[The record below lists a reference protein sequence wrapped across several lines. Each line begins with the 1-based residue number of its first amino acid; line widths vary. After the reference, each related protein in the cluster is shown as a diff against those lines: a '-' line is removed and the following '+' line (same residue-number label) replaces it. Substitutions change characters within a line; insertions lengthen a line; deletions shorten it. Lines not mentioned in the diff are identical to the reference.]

1 MKRKLLYRVAPALV
15 LAATSLPSV
24 AAPGGVPFTLTT
36 PAIAPPGPAPG
47 PAPVPAPSM
56 PLALPSAA
64 PTPPLPLQSAPVTQA
79 PPAVVSSCNLG
90 LCFDT
95 GGNLYS
101 GGGSGRFYLNNS
113 GRTCTRTGMW
123 MQCN

>member
-1 MKRKLLYRVAPALV
+1 MKRKLLYRVAPTLV
-15 LAATSLPSV
+15 LAASSLPSV

-36 PAIAPPGPAPG
+36 PAI
-47 PAPVPAPSM
+47 APSM

-79 PPAVVSSCNLG
+79 PPALVSNCNLG

>member
-1 MKRKLLYRVAPALV
+1 MKRKLLYLVAPTLV

-36 PAIAPPGPAPG
+36 PAIAPPGPAP
-47 PAPVPAPSM
+47 APSM

-64 PTPPLPLQSAPVTQA
+64 PTRPLPLQSAPVTQA
-79 PPAVVSSCNLG
+79 PPALVSSCNLG

-113 GRTCTRTGMW
+113 GRTCTRTGVW